1 MGKITTAR
9 MRQATRGQCGRRNG
23 LTWMLSLGF
32 IAAGLLWNSYGL
44 AAEEAPTERVN
55 AKLTCGSLSANAKE
69 FKSFQIDLDFDVYGS
84 LWMADRQNQQHSG
97 IEKFR
102 GVLSPTG
109 TMLVAGQGKSDS
121 GMAWSYEFSGHK
133 NSKGITVLKGSY
145 QSEQPKGTRSCS
157 LAF

>member
-1 MGKITTAR
+1 MSKPRSITAKP
-9 MRQATRGQCGRRNG
+9 ATRGQCCGRNA
-23 LTWMLSLGF
+23 LTWMLGISF
-32 IAAGLLWNSYGL
+32 VAAGLLWNSYGL
-44 AAEEAPTERVN
+44 AAEEAPTERIN
-55 AKLTCGSLSANAKE
+55 AKLTCGSLSVNAKE
-69 FKSFQIDLDFDVYGS
+69 FKSFQIDLGFDVYGS
-84 LWMADRQNQQHSG
+84 LWMADRQNQEHSG